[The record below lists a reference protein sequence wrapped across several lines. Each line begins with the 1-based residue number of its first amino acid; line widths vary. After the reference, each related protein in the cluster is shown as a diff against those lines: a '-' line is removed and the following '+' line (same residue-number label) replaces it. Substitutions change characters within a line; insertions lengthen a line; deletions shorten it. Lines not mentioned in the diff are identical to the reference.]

1 LPLWSLANE
10 TWYYVLF
17 PLLMPLFS
25 VRDKA
30 ARVASGVAFV
40 LLVALLPGELV
51 GYFSIWL
58 LGVAFSRI
66 QINCGAGARF
76 GWLVLLFAAAV
87 YYRLTWN
94 LDPFDCHTVG
104 PDLLFSLV
112 FLVLLSSLQFKAA
125 AASNLVRPVAIV
137 GKFFADFSFS
147 LYALHLPLINL
158 LKYLAA
164 SGFGLHQ
171 LSPHLP
177 LHAVIYFGMPT
188 FLLAS
193 SYLWYRLFESQTYR
207 IRHLLK
213 RRLLQR
219 HEKDRTARTLR
230 VE

>member
-17 PLLMPLFS
+17 PLLMALFS
-25 VRDKA
+25 VRNKA
-30 ARVASGVAFV
+30 ARVASGAAFV

-104 PDLLFSLV
+104 PDSNGDRRGPLHSLLRGRTAAKC
-112 FLVLLSSLQFKAA
+112 KA
-125 AASNLVRPVAIV
+125 
-137 GKFFADFSFS
+137 G
-147 LYALHLPLINL
+147 
-158 LKYLAA
+158 A
-164 SGFGLHQ
+164 SGGWWAALAMDADLMHVKDWQRDIGLQ
-171 LSPHLP
+171 WVMSQPRL
-177 LHAVIYFGMPT
+177 GG
-188 FLLAS
+188 S
-193 SYLWYRLFESQTYR
+193 SYARVQLCL
-207 IRHLLK
+207 
-213 RRLLQR
+213 
-219 HEKDRTARTLR
+219 EKDIRCWWKIPL
-230 VE
+230 